1 MAFTNPFQ
9 GIFQSFRGRGQ
20 VFPVGAGLQTQ
31 QQVTA
36 RRTVG
41 QPVPRGVQQFA
52 SPIGPQRFIGPQQ
65 APRVATSVTS
75 PVSGPG
81 PVPTTQ
87 TTQTTQQAPTGL
99 SELELRTQEV
109 GAVFDPQEAFL
120 RNLLSQIQG
129 GQAGTLGT
137 VAGRF
142 EAQLPLLEQA
152 RTSALAG
159 VEQRRGETRRREVT
173 AIGEARR
180 LASELQQRNV
190 QQFGAGS
197 AGQFAQE
204 FQGRELQRGIGGIRQ
219 TTSANLQALGQQAQ
233 DIQANFEGQ
242 IQQLE
247 AQKQSALQD
256 ARDKFQDRINQ
267 VRAQQGLLAS
277 EKTAAIA
284 DAARELRAE
293 QFNIDQSDRQFRQ
306 GIISEFSQV
315 AFELASQSQQ
325 GLIEA
330 GKPIDL
336 RQLQGVVLPQIQG
349 FQQAFAEPE
358 IQGQIRRREELT

>member
-1 MAFTNPFQ
+1 MAFSFQ
-9 GIFQSFRGRGQ
+9 NIFQSLGFGGGRGQ

-41 QPVPRGVQQFA
+41 QPVPRAVQQFA

-75 PVSGPG
+75 PVPGPG
-81 PVPTTQ
+81 PVP

-159 VEQRRGETRRREVT
+159 VERRRGETRRREVT
-173 AIGEARR
+173 SIGEARR
-180 LASELQQRNV
+180 LASELQQRNL

-197 AGQFAQE
+197 AGEFARE
-204 FQGRELQRGIGGIRQ
+204 FQGRELQRGIGGIQ
-219 TTSANLQALGQQAQ
+219 QITSVNLQALGQQAQ

-242 IQQLE
+242 IKQLE
-247 AQKQSALQD
+247 AQKQSALQE
-256 ARDKFQDRINQ
+256 ARDRFDDRINQ
-267 VRAQQGLLAS
+267 IKFQQGALGT

-293 QFNIDQSDRQFRQ
+293 QFNIDQSNREFKQ
-306 GIISEFSQV
+306 GIIAQFSQV
-315 AFELASQSQQ
+315 AFQLAAQQ
-325 GLIEA
+325 QQLALEKGQ
-330 GKPIDL
+330 PIDL